1 MLAKKELKITTTL
14 IILMIISDIIVTL
27 LGRYIYINNSILLLE
42 NLLSRLLVFI
52 VLFRIFK
59 ISPVKMIRKIKIKYI
74 ILCIV
79 FSIFYS
85 LFELLIMNSLFWWLP
100 TKSIYDYFMKGP
112 LLTTNNLRIYVF
124 VYSIIM
130 APILEEIVFRGII
143 LDKLLNKFQKPFFP
157 VIISSLLFAVYHLS
171 FTAGLNALFFGI
183 LSSVIYIKYKNI
195 RYNIALHRTVNLIT
209 FLLLLLH

>member
-1 MLAKKELKITTTL
+1 
-14 IILMIISDIIVTL
+14 MIISDIIVTL

-100 TKSIYDYFMKGP
+100 TKSIYDCFMKGP

-124 VYSIIM
+124 VYSVIM
-130 APILEEIVFRGII
+130 APILEEVVFRGII

-195 RYNIALHRTVNLIT
+195 RYNIALHRTANLIT

>member
-100 TKSIYDYFMKGP
+100 TKSIYDCFMKGP

-124 VYSIIM
+124 VYSVIM
-130 APILEEIVFRGII
+130 DPILEEVVFRSII

>member
-100 TKSIYDYFMKGP
+100 TKSIYDCFMKGP

-124 VYSIIM
+124 VYSVIM
-130 APILEEIVFRGII
+130 APILEEVVFRSII

>member
-100 TKSIYDYFMKGP
+100 TKSIYDCFMKGP

-124 VYSIIM
+124 VYSVIM
-130 APILEEIVFRGII
+130 APILEEVVFRGII

>member
-130 APILEEIVFRGII
+130 APILEEVVFRGII

-183 LSSVIYIKYKNI
+183 LSSIIYIKYKNI

>member
-1 MLAKKELKITTTL
+1 
-14 IILMIISDIIVTL
+14 
-27 LGRYIYINNSILLLE
+27 
-42 NLLSRLLVFI
+42 
-52 VLFRIFK
+52 
-59 ISPVKMIRKIKIKYI
+59 
-74 ILCIV
+74 
-79 FSIFYS
+79 
-85 LFELLIMNSLFWWLP
+85 
-100 TKSIYDYFMKGP
+100 MKGP

-124 VYSIIM
+124 VYSVIM
-130 APILEEIVFRGII
+130 APILEEVVFRSII